1 MKNTTEKNQVL
12 KISPL
17 FGYDEPIPRMG
28 KSWSDVKVGDY
39 YLYDESPWEVC
50 RKLSENEFEF
60 WDRNGVYVGER
71 YALIMD
77 GKHFYIG
84 GNDENH

>member
-17 FGYDEPIPRMG
+17 FGYDDPIPHMG

-39 YLYDESPWEVC
+39 YLFYESPLEVC
-50 RKLSENEFEF
+50 RKLSENSYEF
-60 WDRNGVYVGER
+60 WDKERVYVGER
-71 YALIMD
+71 SALITD
-77 GKHFYIG
+77 GNYFFVG
-84 GNDENH
+84 GRDENA